1 MSTYYDPYAG
11 LGDDRSWHKAQFHM
25 HNTVVGAD
33 GRPHE
38 SMDGMDR
45 FFQEYKDADYSI
57 VAHSTHNE
65 FFDTSAVDARVGITS
80 YGNEEYVDY
89 DGILLVGAKR
99 AHRGEPQDVIDEVV
113 ADGGFAVICHPNQN
127 PGLNE
132 VSDLIPT
139 LLTPEMSRKLTG
151 AIGVEV
157 YTGCLARRQMAGVGF
172 GVSLAAD
179 YWDDALTSGRL
190 LWGFAVDDSHQ
201 GYEIN
206 VGWTEVLTRSTDFA
220 TVKGAVHHGAVVA
233 SRGMRL
239 FGWSFDGTTLT
250 VEADLPYLR
259 TFSSEYRFIGAA
271 GEELA
276 RTTGRSASYTLSG
289 DETYV
294 RVEARHDDGSV
305 LWTQPL
311 LRTDVFGAALAD
323 RGVTV

>member
-1 MSTYYDPYAG
+1 MATYYDPYAG
-11 LGDDRSWHKAQFHM
+11 FGDERSWHKAQFHM
-25 HNTVVGAD
+25 HNTVVGPD

-38 SMDGMDR
+38 SMEGMDR

-57 VAHSTHNE
+57 LAHSTHNG
-65 FFDTSAVDARVGITS
+65 FLDTSGLDAELGLTS

-89 DGILLVGAKR
+89 DGILLVGARR
-99 AHRGEPQDVIDEVV
+99 AYRGEPQDVIDEIV

-127 PGLNE
+127 PGLNA

-139 LLTPEMSRKLTG
+139 LLTREMSRQLTG
-151 AIGVEV
+151 AVGVEI
-157 YTGCLARRQMAGVGF
+157 YTGCLARRQMSGVGF

-179 YWDDALTSGRL
+179 YWDEALTEGRL

-206 VGWTEVLTRSTDFA
+206 VGWTEVLTTSTDFS
-220 TVKGAVHHGAVVA
+220 TVKEAVRRGAIVA

-239 FGWSFDGTTLT
+239 FGWAFDGATLT

-259 TFSSEYRFIGAA
+259 THTTEYRFVGA
-271 GEELA
+271 GGKELA
-276 RTTGRSASYTLSG
+276 RSSGRSGSYTLRG
-289 DETYV
+289 DEPYV

-311 LRTDVFGAALAD
+311 VRTDLFHVP
-323 RGVTV
+323 R